1 MFHHFCGRG
10 IHLSC
15 QIGCNLLEVQLI
27 QELTHPPAVPGKRV
41 WVGGGCCCCCC
52 WCWCCCCCCCCC
64 WCCCCCC
71 CCCCT
76 VFCWHTR
83 APRARARAKHARK
96 YWLIWRARA
105 SGARPHIYGREVR
118 EPTNEPKNHGI
129 YDVFAASEKIK
140 LKIRI
145 AKKTKTLYF
154 TMFLARR
161 VPKLAFRKALK
172 HRCLQCFGPPPK
184 RKQRYVRCFL
194 ILGTPKWSRNNGI
207 HDVFA
212 IAKKVFLQN
221 AGKQKVT

>member
-1 MFHHFCGRG
+1 MKDRAESVEWTMNIYVIYSRANAPTGSAG
-10 IHLSC
+10 EESVSWWW
-15 QIGCNLLEVQLI
+15 LLLLLLLLVLV
-27 QELTHPPAVPGKRV
+27 LLLLLLLMLLLLLLLLLHGVLLA
-41 WVGGGCCCCCC
+41 
-52 WCWCCCCCCCCC
+52 
-64 WCCCCCC
+64 
-71 CCCCT
+71 
-76 VFCWHTR
+76 HTR
-83 APRARARAKHARK
+83 AARARAKHARK
-96 YWLIWRARA
+96 YWLIWRT
-105 SGARPHIYGREVR
+105 YTEGRFGS
-118 EPTNEPKNHGI
+118 PQTNQKNHGI

-194 ILGTPKWSRNNGI
+194 TLGTPKWSRNNGI

-221 AGKQKVT
+221 AWKQKVT